1 MGDLLVYIAPYLLVL
16 TLVVTVHE
24 LGHFLVARGFGMAID
39 RFSIGFG
46 PTLVRWRDRGGVEWR
61 VGCIPLGGYV
71 RFAGQEPVSTV
82 PDETGLADVRRQAE
96 AQGRG
101 AALSR
106 FYDFRPVW
114 ERAAVAA
121 AGPAANFLMSIIIF
135 AGVLW
140 GLGATLTLPRIGGV
154 VPQSPADRAGLKTGD
169 LVTALDGRAVNEFS
183 DIASAVQYRAGSPIR
198 VSVRRA
204 TPTGLANLDLMAT
217 PEVRTTPEPFT
228 GRPVRGTVL
237 GVYSSRDPA
246 DYKRVRYS
254 ASQAVALGVKQVGD
268 IIGATAVYLGRIV
281 RGLESGDQLRGP
293 VGMARASGAITK
305 AALHA
310 QPTPGGKLEGGA
322 LVLLQ
327 LAAVLSVGIGFMN
340 LLPIPVLD
348 GGHLVFYAYEALARR
363 PVSAAVQAASL
374 RVGLVLILG
383 LMLFATWNDLRQF
396 DLLRILGRLFS

>member
-1 MGDLLVYIAPYLLVL
+1 MGDTLIYVAPYLLVL
-16 TLVVTVHE
+16 TVVVTVHE
-24 LGHFLVARGFGMAID
+24 LGHFLVARGFGIAID

-46 PTLVRWRDRGGVEWR
+46 PTLVKWRDRGGVEWR

-82 PDETGLADVRRQAE
+82 PDATGLADVRRRAE
-96 AQGRG
+96 AQGQG
-101 AALSR
+101 ASVPR
-106 FYDFRPVW
+106 YYDFRPVW

-121 AGPAANFLMSIIIF
+121 AGPAANFLMSIVIF
-135 AGVLW
+135 SGVLW

-169 LVTALDGRAVNEFS
+169 LVTALDGRPVAEFS
-183 DIASAVQYRAGSPIR
+183 DIGAAVQFRAGSPIR
-198 VSVRRA
+198 VSVRRV
-204 TPTGLANLDLMAT
+204 TPSGPAALDVVAI

-228 GRPVRGTVL
+228 GRPMRGTVL

-254 ASQAVALGVKQVGD
+254 APQAVALGVKRVGD
-268 IIGATAVYLGRIV
+268 IIGSTAVYLGRIA

-305 AALHA
+305 AELHA
-310 QPTPGGKLEGGA
+310 QPTAGGKLAGSA

-327 LAAVLSVGIGFMN
+327 LAAVISVGIGFMN

-363 PVSAAVQAASL
+363 PVSAGVQAASL

-383 LMLFATWNDLRQF
+383 LMLFATWNDLRQL